1 MQALPSSSDP
11 HAPNRYAPDRSPPD
25 LDALRARQ
33 PWAVERWIYPKKPL
47 IRHTLARYGVAD
59 RQIDEL
65 TQEVFYQALRSL
77 SAFRGEAKLS
87 TWLYSI
93 ARNVACSFRKQ
104 ADRSATWRP
113 HHVSYALSTRA
124 ANAATAS
131 RSSAWGGSDPV
142 PPPAAGPWPRPMPT
156 PHAVT
161 AQRERKALVRKALE
175 ALPAHYAQVIR
186 LRDLEE
192 LSTRETAHK
201 LGLTEVN
208 TRVRLH
214 RARRALRALL
224 APYLQSEPGR

>member
-1 MQALPSSSDP
+1 MHALASSS
-11 HAPNRYAPDRSPPD
+11 NRNVPDRRRPD

-33 PWAVERWIYPKKPL
+33 PWAVEQWIYPKKPL
-47 IRHTLARYGVAD
+47 IRHTLARYGVAE

-77 SAFRGEAKLS
+77 PTFRGEAKLS

-93 ARNVACSFRKQ
+93 ARNVACSFQKQ
-104 ADRSATWRP
+104 ADRSATWQP
-113 HHVSYALSTRA
+113 HHVSYALSTRSPD
-124 ANAATAS
+124 AS
-131 RSSAWGGSDPV
+131 RRSRASAWSGSHPE
-142 PPPAAGPWPRPMPT
+142 PHPAGPWPQPT
-156 PHAVT
+156 PTPQAIT
-161 AQRERKALVRKALE
+161 ARRERKALVGKALK

-192 LSTRETAHK
+192 HSTRETAHK

-224 APYLQSEPGR
+224 APYLHPEAAD